1 MDCCFSHIY
10 PAPKSD
16 HNPDEKT
23 GCVRA
28 IDIDAGLSDDKRI
41 SAYLAD
47 QIRLY
52 GKNHGRIAYVI
63 HEEKI
68 ASPLLVGNGVNTK
81 ALINTIIISISFQK
95 RPRQQFSV
103 LQYPTTRRQVM
114 KLTNK
119 HKAAIK
125 SYLRAVA
132 ASGITVLLAIVADI
146 RPEFAILA
154 GALIA
159 PLAKAID
166 PSSGTEADYGV
177 NAK

>member
-1 MDCCFSHIY
+1 
-10 PAPKSD
+10 
-16 HNPDEKT
+16 
-23 GCVRA
+23 
-28 IDIDAGLSDDKRI
+28 
-41 SAYLAD
+41 
-47 QIRLY
+47 
-52 GKNHGRIAYVI
+52 
-63 HEEKI
+63 
-68 ASPLLVGNGVNTK
+68 
-81 ALINTIIISISFQK
+81 
-95 RPRQQFSV
+95 
-103 LQYPTTRRQVM
+103 M

-146 RPEFAILA
+146 RPELAILA